1 MDYSDRKIKTFNNAI
16 VFFSTVLRNGDT
28 AVYRVNSG
36 QIRSHASNR
45 NSTYSNVSTSTAPSV
60 GLGGRF
66 GSQESRASYNGHH
79 QGPHP
84 FYAGSNGMVGGGDPY
99 KSNSS
104 LDLDSEVEIVQQ
116 AVAGASFFGP
126 PPGATSNSRY

>member
-1 MDYSDRKIKTFNNAI
+1 MQSS
-16 VFFSTVLRNGDT
+16 FFSTVLRNGDT

-79 QGPHP
+79 HQGPHP